1 MRALLLLILLTFPG
15 FAAAQSAATLIADLV
30 EVTGNQRLIASGN
43 VEVIYDGTRLSAAR
57 ITYDQASDRL
67 VIEGPI
73 LIVTSDGTILTA
85 DQASLDPQ
93 LENGLLRGARLVLQQ
108 QLQLAANQIDRV
120 DGRYSQL
127 QQVAVTS
134 CQICGNRPPLW
145 EIRARRVVHDELAQQ
160 LYFDNAT
167 LRIGGVPLFWLPRMR
182 LPDPTLT
189 RATGF
194 LIPGLRTTD
203 QLGLGIKLPY
213 FIRLGDHRDLTLTP
227 YVSGQTQTLEL
238 RYRQAF
244 HNGNLGV
251 RGAVSRDTILPDD
264 GRSYIFADG
273 SFALAG
279 SYMLDFNIEAV
290 SDPAYLLDYGYADQ
304 DRLAS
309 SIALTRAGEDD
320 LLRGDVT
327 IYQTLREGE
336 ANASLPPVVGE
347 LAYEMRLSPALVGG
361 TLTLNA
367 GAESFLRTNDIS
379 GDTGRDVARLGLGA
393 AWRSEWVTLSGL
405 LAQVDAMTA
414 INHFAINQDP
424 AYSPQVTQ
432 MSGAAAITLRWPLIR
447 QATNGRTDVLEPI
460 VSIGWAGQIGGDV
473 PNEDS
478 RLVEFDEGNLFALTR
493 FPGEDAQETGP
504 YLSFGARWTH
514 QTLAGAGTT
523 LTLGRI
529 LRDEGIPAYS
539 AASGLA
545 GSSSEWIIAGQID
558 LPSGFALRGR
568 SLMDDGFGFG
578 KSETRINWQNDSL
591 TLGAAYVWLPQDF
604 DENRESDVSEWT
616 IDATYRINDRWTLS
630 ADGRY
635 DLVAAQPARAGIGI
649 GWRNECVTVDLSLAR
664 RYTSSDTVAPATD
677 FGLAVSLSGFSAGRS
692 VSLSPGTC
700 RG

>member
-1 MRALLLLILLTFPG
+1 MRAFLFLLLLWLPG
-15 FAAAQSAATLIADLV
+15 LVGAQGAATLIADTV

-57 ITYDQASDRL
+57 ITYDQAADRL
-67 VIEGPI
+67 IIDGPI
-73 LIVTSDGTILTA
+73 LIVSADGTILTA

-134 CQICGNRPPLW
+134 CQICGDRPPLW
-145 EIRARRVVHDELAQQ
+145 EIRARRVVHDELERQ

-167 LRIGGVPLFWLPRMR
+167 LRVGGVPLLWLPRMR

-194 LIPGLRTTD
+194 LVPGIRTTD
-203 QLGLGIKLPY
+203 QLGFGVKLPY

-227 YVSGQTQTLEL
+227 YLSAQTQTLEL

-244 HNGNLGV
+244 RNGNIEV
-251 RGAVSRDTILPDD
+251 RGAVSRDSILPDET
-264 GRSYIFADG
+264 RSFAFADG
-273 SFALAG
+273 QFALSG
-279 SYMLDFNIEAV
+279 GFMLDFSVETV

-309 SIALTRAGEDD
+309 SISLTRVGADD
-320 LLRGDVT
+320 LLRSDLT

-336 ANASLPPVVGE
+336 ANASLPPVIGE
-347 LAYEMRLSPALVGG
+347 LSYEMRLTPALLGG
-361 TLTLNA
+361 TLTINA
-367 GAESFLRTNDIS
+367 GAESFLRTSDTP
-379 GDTGRDVARLGLGA
+379 GETGRDVARIGLGV
-393 AWRSEWVTLSGL
+393 AWEREWVLTAGL
-405 LAQVDAMTA
+405 LATVEGQVNLNQFTIA
-414 INHFAINQDP
+414 QDP
-424 AYSPQVTQ
+424 SYPSAVTQ
-432 MSGAAAITLRWPLIR
+432 ISGATAVVLRWPLIR
-447 QATNGRTDVLEPI
+447 QGANGYSNVLEPI
-460 VSIGWAGQIGGDV
+460 ISLGWAAQNGDNV
-473 PNEDS
+473 PDEDS
-478 RLVEFDEGNLFALTR
+478 TLVEFDEGNLFALSR
-493 FPGEDAQETGP
+493 FPGDDLQESGP

-514 QTLAGAGTT
+514 LTQAGAGATV
-523 LTLGRI
+523 TLGRI
-529 LRDEGIPAYS
+529 VRSEPISDYS
-539 AASGLA
+539 AASGLNGA
-545 GSSSEWIIAGQID
+545 TSDWILAGQID

-568 SLMDDGFGFG
+568 SLIDDSFSIG
-578 KSETRINWQNDSL
+578 KSESRIAWENDWL
-591 TLGAAYVWLPQDF
+591 TLGAAYVWLPQDS

-616 IDATYRINDRWTLS
+616 IDATYRLNDRWTLS

-635 DLVAAQPARAGIGI
+635 DLIAAQPARAGVGL
-649 GWRNECVTVDLSLAR
+649 GWRNECVTVDLSVVR

-692 VSLSPGTC
+692 VTPRPGTC